1 MSQVPEQAP
10 APPTAEKSSW
20 TMQRIVV
27 VIAGGL
33 GGLLAALFVIG
44 LLFALFAEP
53 TATAAR
59 FQIVRD
65 VFMIL
70 ITLQGILIIIAL
82 SLLVIQVARL
92 VNLLQTETK
101 PVLANAQEAV
111 NTAKATTQFVSANVT
126 QPIVQ
131 ASTFMA
137 GARVFLR
144 DAGGIRRAIRRSPNG
159 AKHDNGNAS
168 GNSQSG

>member
-10 APPTAEKSSW
+10 TPPPTQSGAW
-20 TMQRIVV
+20 TMQRTAAI
-27 VIAGGL
+27 IAGGL

-44 LLFALFAEP
+44 LLFALLAEP
-53 TATAAR
+53 TVTAAR

-82 SLLVIQVARL
+82 SVLIVQVARL
-92 VNLLQTETK
+92 LNLLKTQAK
-101 PVLANAQEAV
+101 PVLTNAQEAV

-131 ASTFMA
+131 ASAFMA

-144 DAGGIRRAIRRSPNG
+144 DAGGIRRAIRRRPNG
-159 AKHDNGNAS
+159 AKNENGS
-168 GNSQSG
+168 ENSQSG